1 MSATDMQVATLMA
14 NVALNL
20 GDSTG
25 TDDTLTR
32 ITRCACDTIPGADFA
47 SISVRY
53 PDGNLTTLA
62 PTHEVTSRADSLQYS
77 LREGPCYD
85 AASSKGVVSSEDVK
99 TDLRW
104 PSYGPAASELGLKS
118 QLALL
123 CYENSQSRGAL
134 NLYSRRPGLLADQQE
149 MAELFAKHAA
159 VAMGNV
165 YTVDGL
171 HDALTARK
179 VIGQA
184 IGITMERYELD
195 EDRAFEFLVRVSQT
209 GNVKLR
215 DIAAEIVHTGNRAKS
230 DA

>member
-14 NVALNL
+14 DVAQNL

-25 TDDTLTR
+25 TEDTLTR
-32 ITRCACDTIPGADFA
+32 ITRCACDTIPGADYA

-53 PDGNLTTLA
+53 PDGHLITLG

-85 AASSKGVVSSEDVK
+85 AASSKSVVSSEDVE
-99 TDLRW
+99 TDPRW
-104 PSYGPAASELGLKS
+104 PSYGPAAADLGLKS

-134 NLYSRRPGLLADQQE
+134 NLYSRQTGLTDQHE

-159 VAMGNV
+159 VAMGYV

-215 DIAAEIVHTGNRAKS
+215 DIAAEIVHTGNQAKS